1 MIRSQPHLAH
11 TISRTISKTIEC
23 HNSAKMTPIEKAL
36 AYLESQK
43 CPNYSKTALLFGVD
57 RSTLSRRHRGVA
69 GSKADKI
76 SNGKLLSSQ
85 QETTLIEYINRLT
98 DRGTPPTPA
107 MIRNFATDIAGI
119 APSKMWLSRFVNRHR
134 EKLNSGFQLGFDLDR
149 KKADN
154 IYEYTLW
161 FDLVSVLKW

>member
-1 MIRSQPHLAH
+1 
-11 TISRTISKTIEC
+11 
-23 HNSAKMTPIEKAL
+23 MTPIEKAL
-36 AYLESQK
+36 ADLESQK
-43 CPNYSKTALLFGVD
+43 CPNYSKTARLFGIN

-69 GSKADKI
+69 GSRAEKI
-76 SNGKLLSSQ
+76 GNSKLLTSQ
-85 QETTLIEYINRLT
+85 QEITLIEYINRLT

-107 MIRNFATDIAGI
+107 MVRNFATDIAGV

-161 FDLVSVLKW
+161 FDLVSGPKWQTLILI